1 MKKVTL
7 EDGTVYY
14 CTPWGL
20 LEENKTNMTDKIV
33 ELVKQDLDRR
43 SQKGIKTYNTTLW
56 DNNEDD
62 FLQHLYEELLDATNY
77 IKKILVKRNGL

>member
-1 MKKVTL
+1 MK
-7 EDGTVYY
+7 
-14 CTPWGL
+14 
-20 LEENKTNMTDKIV
+20 TDKIV
-33 ELVKQDLDRR
+33 ELVKEDLDRR